1 LEPIADLIPMT
12 NLSNLLWGIVL
23 LIAPVL
29 SVFSQCET
37 CEPDLTCVAVDF
49 PVLCPEQLPN
59 AVQGEPYSST
69 ATFNLPPSVVDPGS
83 GLEATLLTV
92 TITSVT
98 GLPFGLEFSPN
109 NPDGV
114 YQPGDGEYYGC
125 SVVCGTPLVSG
136 SFFVDINVS
145 VLVSAFGF
153 QQTVNESFSLPL
165 IVEPGEGGDG
175 PSSFA
180 LSANQGC
187 APLTIQGTNLVEG
200 SGATYAWD
208 FGNGQTST
216 EFNPSF
222 TYDAAGTYTV
232 SVQTDVTELALTQVN
247 ITTLGGGWGQD
258 IEDVFGS
265 PDPYFVLSG
274 PEGGIYTSAYAD
286 GDETPTLG
294 GFSIPLDAGTTY
306 NIAFYDSDGV
316 FTGDDFLGSS
326 DFTPTEGGDLTVSNS
341 TTAILTITETVVAS
355 FNESTQVVVFDGL
368 EVYQD
373 LDGDG
378 YGDPNVLVNAC
389 DPANTLP
396 YAFNDQDC
404 DDSNANVYT
413 GAAGTGENV
422 DNNCDGL
429 IDGAEVLTVTGCTNV
444 EACNYNPEANADD
457 GSCAFPEPGFD
468 CEGTCIAGV
477 DCEGTCGGTV
487 VLDDCGV
494 CGGDNTTCAGCTD
507 PGATNYDDTATIDDG
522 TCEFPLCLGDLN
534 ADLLVSVA
542 DILEMLGDF
551 GCLEGCMAD
560 LNGDNAVSVEDLL
573 ALLAN
578 FGLECPE

>member
-1 LEPIADLIPMT
+1 MNTFSSFLCFVALTI
-12 NLSNLLWGIVL
+12 G
-23 LIAPVL
+23 
-29 SVFSQCET
+29 SVATSMAQCAS
-37 CEPDLTCVAVDF
+37 CEPDLSCVAVDF

-59 AVQGEPYSST
+59 ATQGEPYSAT

-92 TITSVT
+92 TISQVT

-114 YQPGDGEYYGC
+114 YQPENGEYYGC

-136 SFFVDINVS
+136 SFFVDINVV

-165 IVEPGEGGDG
+165 IVEPGNGGDG
-175 PSSFA
+175 PSSFELNA
-180 LSANQGC
+180 TQGC
-187 APLTIQGTNLVEG
+187 VPFEIQGTNLIADN
-200 SGATYAWD
+200 GASYLWD

-216 EFNPSF
+216 AFNPTF
-222 TYDAAGTYTV
+222 TYNTPGTYTV
-232 SVQTDVTELALTQVN
+232 NVQTEVSELALTQVN
-247 ITTLGGGWGQD
+247 ITTLGGGWGGD
-258 IEDVFGS
+258 VEDFFGLGA

-274 PEGGIYTSAYAD
+274 PQGGIYTSDYAE
-286 GDETPTLG
+286 GNETPTLG
-294 GFSIPLDAGTTY
+294 GFSIPLDPGTTY

-316 FTGDDFLGSS
+316 LTSDDFLGSS
-326 DFTPTEGGDLTVSNS
+326 NFTPTEGGDITVSNS
-341 TTAILTITETVVAS
+341 TTAILTLTETVVAS

-378 YGDPNVLVNAC
+378 FGDPDVLVNAC
-389 DPANTLP
+389 DPNNDLP

-404 DDSNANVYT
+404 ADDNANVYA
-413 GAAGTGENV
+413 GAVGTGEGL
-422 DNNCDGL
+422 DNNCDGVV
-429 IDGAEVLTVTGCTNV
+429 DGAELMTVLGCTV
-444 EACNYNPEANADD
+444 AEACNYDPAANTDD
-457 GSCAFPEPGFD
+457 GSCTFSEPNFD
-468 CEGTCIAGV
+468 CDGNCTVGE

-487 VLDDCGV
+487 TLDDCGV
-494 CGGDNTTCAGCTD
+494 CGGDNASCSGCTD
-507 PGATNYDDTATIDDG
+507 PAATNYDPSALVEDG
-522 TCEFPLCLGDLN
+522 TCEFPECLGDLN
-534 ADLLVSVA
+534 GDLLVSVA

-551 GCLEGCMAD
+551 GCVENCDAD
-560 LNGDNAVSVEDLL
+560 LTGDNAVSVEDLL
-573 ALLAN
+573 TLLAN

>member
-1 LEPIADLIPMT
+1 MLKTEPMNTFSSFLCFVALTI
-12 NLSNLLWGIVL
+12 G
-23 LIAPVL
+23 
-29 SVFSQCET
+29 SVATSMAQCAS
-37 CEPDLTCVAVDF
+37 CEPDLSCVAVDF

-59 AVQGEPYSST
+59 ATQGEPYSAT

-92 TITSVT
+92 TISQVT

-114 YQPGDGEYYGC
+114 YQPENGEYYGC

-136 SFFVDINVS
+136 SFFVDINVV

-165 IVEPGEGGDG
+165 IVEPGNGGDG
-175 PSSFA
+175 PSSFELNA
-180 LSANQGC
+180 TQGC
-187 APLTIQGTNLVEG
+187 VPFEIQGTNLIADN
-200 SGATYAWD
+200 GASYLWD

-216 EFNPSF
+216 AFNPTF
-222 TYDAAGTYTV
+222 TYNTPGTYTV
-232 SVQTDVTELALTQVN
+232 NVQTEVSELALTQVN
-247 ITTLGGGWGQD
+247 ITTLGGGWGGD
-258 IEDVFGS
+258 VEDFFGLGA

-274 PEGGIYTSAYAD
+274 PQGGIYTSDYAE
-286 GDETPTLG
+286 GNETPTLG
-294 GFSIPLDAGTTY
+294 GFSIPLDLGTTY

-316 FTGDDFLGSS
+316 LTSDDFLGSS
-326 DFTPTEGGDLTVSNS
+326 NFTPTEGGDITVSNS
-341 TTAILTITETVVAS
+341 TTAILTLTETVVAS

-378 YGDPNVLVNAC
+378 FGDPDVLVNAC
-389 DPANTLP
+389 DPNNDLP

-404 DDSNANVYT
+404 ADDNANVYA
-413 GAAGTGENV
+413 GAVGTGEGL
-422 DNNCDGL
+422 DNNCDGVV
-429 IDGAEVLTVTGCTNV
+429 DGAELMTVLGCTV
-444 EACNYNPEANADD
+444 AEACNYDPAANTDD
-457 GSCAFPEPGFD
+457 GSCTFPEPNFD
-468 CEGTCIAGV
+468 CDGNCTVGE

-487 VLDDCGV
+487 TLDDCGV
-494 CGGDNTTCAGCTD
+494 CGGDNASCSGCTD
-507 PGATNYDDTATIDDG
+507 PAATNYDPSALVEDG
-522 TCEFPLCLGDLN
+522 TCEFPECLGDLN
-534 ADLLVSVA
+534 GDLLVSVA

-551 GCLEGCMAD
+551 GCVENCDAD
-560 LNGDNAVSVEDLL
+560 LTGDNAVSVEDLL
-573 ALLAN
+573 TLLAN

>member
-1 LEPIADLIPMT
+1 MNTFSSFLCFVALTI
-12 NLSNLLWGIVL
+12 G
-23 LIAPVL
+23 
-29 SVFSQCET
+29 SVATSMAQCAS
-37 CEPDLTCVAVDF
+37 CEPDLSCMAVDF

-59 AVQGEPYSST
+59 ATQGEPYSAT

-92 TITSVT
+92 TISQVT

-114 YQPGDGEYYGC
+114 YQPENGEYYGC

-136 SFFVDINVS
+136 SFFVDINVV

-165 IVEPGEGGDG
+165 IVEPGNGGDG
-175 PSSFA
+175 PSSFELNA
-180 LSANQGC
+180 TQGC
-187 APLTIQGTNLVEG
+187 VPFEIQGTNLIADN
-200 SGATYAWD
+200 GASYLWD

-216 EFNPSF
+216 AFNPTF
-222 TYDAAGTYTV
+222 TYNTPGTYTV
-232 SVQTDVTELALTQVN
+232 NVQTEVSELALTQVN
-247 ITTLGGGWGQD
+247 ITTLGGGWGGD
-258 IEDVFGS
+258 VEDFFGLGA

-274 PEGGIYTSAYAD
+274 PQGGIYTSDYAE
-286 GDETPTLG
+286 GNETPTLG
-294 GFSIPLDAGTTY
+294 GFSIPLDPGTTY

-316 FTGDDFLGSS
+316 LTSDDFLGSS
-326 DFTPTEGGDLTVSNS
+326 NFTPAEGGDITVSNS
-341 TTAILTITETVVAS
+341 TTAILTLTETVVAS

-378 YGDPNVLVNAC
+378 FGDPDVLVNAC
-389 DPANTLP
+389 DPNNDLP

-404 DDSNANVYT
+404 ADDNANVYA
-413 GAAGTGENV
+413 GAVGTGEGL
-422 DNNCDGL
+422 DNNCDGVV
-429 IDGAEVLTVTGCTNV
+429 DGAELMTVLGCTV
-444 EACNYNPEANADD
+444 AEACNYDPAANTDD
-457 GSCAFPEPGFD
+457 GSCTFSEPNFD
-468 CEGTCIAGV
+468 CDGNCTVGE

-487 VLDDCGV
+487 TLDDCGV
-494 CGGDNTTCAGCTD
+494 CGGDNASCSGCTD
-507 PGATNYDDTATIDDG
+507 PAATNYDPSALVEDG
-522 TCEFPLCLGDLN
+522 TCEFPECLGDLN
-534 ADLLVSVA
+534 GDLLVSVA

-551 GCLEGCMAD
+551 GCVENCDAD
-560 LNGDNAVSVEDLL
+560 LTGDNAVSVEDLL
-573 ALLAN
+573 TLLAN

>member
-1 LEPIADLIPMT
+1 MNTFSSFLCFVALTI
-12 NLSNLLWGIVL
+12 G
-23 LIAPVL
+23 
-29 SVFSQCET
+29 SVATSMAQCAS
-37 CEPDLTCVAVDF
+37 CEPDLSCVAVDF

-59 AVQGEPYSST
+59 ATQGEPYSAT

-92 TITSVT
+92 TISQVT

-114 YQPGDGEYYGC
+114 YQPENGEYYGC

-136 SFFVDINVS
+136 SFFVDINVV

-165 IVEPGEGGDG
+165 IVEPGNGGDG
-175 PSSFA
+175 PSSFELNA
-180 LSANQGC
+180 TQGC
-187 APLTIQGTNLVEG
+187 VPFEIQGTNLIADN
-200 SGATYAWD
+200 GASYLWD

-216 EFNPSF
+216 AFNPTF
-222 TYDAAGTYTV
+222 TYNTPGTYTV
-232 SVQTDVTELALTQVN
+232 NVQTEVSELALTQVN
-247 ITTLGGGWGQD
+247 ITTLGGGWGGD
-258 IEDVFGS
+258 VEDFFGLGA

-274 PEGGIYTSAYAD
+274 PQGGIYTSDYAE
-286 GDETPTLG
+286 GNETPTLG
-294 GFSIPLDAGTTY
+294 GFSIPLDLGTTY

-316 FTGDDFLGSS
+316 LTSDDFLGSS
-326 DFTPTEGGDLTVSNS
+326 NFTPTEGGDITVSNS
-341 TTAILTITETVVAS
+341 TTAILTLTETVVAS

-378 YGDPNVLVNAC
+378 FGDPDVLVNAC
-389 DPANTLP
+389 DPNNDLP

-404 DDSNANVYT
+404 ADDNANVYA
-413 GAAGTGENV
+413 GAVGTGEGL
-422 DNNCDGL
+422 DNNCDGVV
-429 IDGAEVLTVTGCTNV
+429 DGAELMTVLGCTV
-444 EACNYNPEANADD
+444 AEACNYDPAANTDD
-457 GSCAFPEPGFD
+457 GSCTFPEPNFD
-468 CEGTCIAGV
+468 CDGNCTVGE

-487 VLDDCGV
+487 TLDDCGV
-494 CGGDNTTCAGCTD
+494 CGGDNASCSGCTD
-507 PGATNYDDTATIDDG
+507 PAATNYDPSALVEDG
-522 TCEFPLCLGDLN
+522 TCEFPECLGDLN
-534 ADLLVSVA
+534 GDLLVSVA

-551 GCLEGCMAD
+551 GCVENCDAD
-560 LNGDNAVSVEDLL
+560 LTGDNAVSVEDLL
-573 ALLAN
+573 TLLAN

>member
-1 LEPIADLIPMT
+1 MKPLARITLTAMCALVCT
-12 NLSNLLWGIVL
+12 SYAG
-23 LIAPVL
+23 A
-29 SVFSQCET
+29 QCES
-37 CEPDLTCVAVDF
+37 CEPDLSCVAVDF

-59 AVQGEPYSST
+59 ATQGEPYSAN

-92 TITSVT
+92 TIAQVT

-114 YQPGDGEYYGC
+114 YQPSNGEYYGC

-136 SFFVDINVS
+136 SFFVDINVT

-165 IVEPGEGGDG
+165 VVDPAEDSEG
-175 PSSFA
+175 PSSFS
-180 LSANQGC
+180 LSASQGC
-187 APLTIQGTNLVEG
+187 VPFEVEGTNLIEG
-200 SGATYAWD
+200 NGTTYLWD
-208 FGNGQTST
+208 FGNGQTSSA
-216 EFNPSF
+216 FNPSF
-222 TYDAAGTYTV
+222 SYDSAGTYTV
-232 SVQTDVTELALTQVN
+232 NVQTEVSELALTQVN
-247 ITTLGGGWGQD
+247 ITSLGGGWGQD
-258 IEDVFGS
+258 IEDVFGA

-286 GDETPTLG
+286 GNETPTLG
-294 GFSIPLDAGTTY
+294 GFSIPLEPGTTY

-326 DFTPTEGGDLTVSNS
+326 DFTPIEGGDLTVSNS
-341 TTAILTITETVVAS
+341 TTATLTLTETVVAS

-378 YGDPNVLVNAC
+378 YGDPDVPVNAC
-389 DPANTLP
+389 DPDNALP

-404 DDSNANVYT
+404 DDNNATVYN
-413 GAAGTGENV
+413 GADGTGEDL

-429 IDGAEVLTVTGCTNV
+429 VEGTEILTVFGCTDPSATNFDP
-444 EACNYNPEANADD
+444 AANSDD
-457 GSCAFPEPGFD
+457 GSCTFPA
-468 CEGTCIAGV
+468 CV
-477 DCEGTCGGTV
+477 
-487 VLDDCGV
+487 
-494 CGGDNTTCAGCTD
+494 
-507 PGATNYDDTATIDDG
+507 
-522 TCEFPLCLGDLN
+522 GDLN
-534 ADLLVSVA
+534 GDLVISVA
-542 DILEMLGDF
+542 DILQMLGDF
-551 GCLEGCMAD
+551 GCVDNCEAD
-560 LNGDNAVSVEDLL
+560 LTGDDAVSVDDLL

-578 FGLECPE
+578 FGMDCF

>member
-1 LEPIADLIPMT
+1 MNTFSSFLCFVALTI
-12 NLSNLLWGIVL
+12 G
-23 LIAPVL
+23 
-29 SVFSQCET
+29 SVATSMAQCAS
-37 CEPDLTCVAVDF
+37 CEPDLSCVAVDF

-59 AVQGEPYSST
+59 ATQGEPYSAT

-92 TITSVT
+92 TISQVT

-114 YQPGDGEYYGC
+114 YQPENGEYYGC

-136 SFFVDINVS
+136 SFFVDINVV

-165 IVEPGEGGDG
+165 IVEPGNGGDG
-175 PSSFA
+175 PSSFELNA
-180 LSANQGC
+180 TQGC
-187 APLTIQGTNLVEG
+187 VPFEIQGTNLIADN
-200 SGATYAWD
+200 GASYLWD

-216 EFNPSF
+216 AFNPTF
-222 TYDAAGTYTV
+222 TYNAPGTYTV
-232 SVQTDVTELALTQVN
+232 NVQTEVSELALTQVN
-247 ITTLGGGWGQD
+247 ITTLGGGWGGD
-258 IEDVFGS
+258 VEDFFGLGA

-274 PEGGIYTSAYAD
+274 PQGGIYTSDYAE
-286 GDETPTLG
+286 GNETPTLG
-294 GFSIPLDAGTTY
+294 GFSIPLDPGTTY

-316 FTGDDFLGSS
+316 LTSDDFLGSS
-326 DFTPTEGGDLTVSNS
+326 NFTPTEGGDITVSNS
-341 TTAILTITETVVAS
+341 TTAILTLTETVVAS

-378 YGDPNVLVNAC
+378 FGDPDVLVNAC
-389 DPANTLP
+389 DPNNDLP

-404 DDSNANVYT
+404 ADDNANVYA
-413 GAAGTGENV
+413 GAVGTGEGL
-422 DNNCDGL
+422 DNNCDGVV
-429 IDGAEVLTVTGCTNV
+429 DGAELMTVLGCTV
-444 EACNYNPEANADD
+444 AEACNYDPAANTDD
-457 GSCAFPEPGFD
+457 GSCTFSEPNFD
-468 CEGTCIAGV
+468 CDGNCTVGE

-487 VLDDCGV
+487 TLDDCGV
-494 CGGDNTTCAGCTD
+494 CGGDNASCSGCTD
-507 PGATNYDDTATIDDG
+507 PAATNYDPSALVEDG
-522 TCEFPLCLGDLN
+522 TCEFPECLGDLN
-534 ADLLVSVA
+534 GDLLVSVA

-551 GCLEGCMAD
+551 GCVENCDAD
-560 LNGDNAVSVEDLL
+560 LTGDNAVSVEDLL
-573 ALLAN
+573 TLLAN

>member
-1 LEPIADLIPMT
+1 MNTFSSFLCFVALTI
-12 NLSNLLWGIVL
+12 G
-23 LIAPVL
+23 
-29 SVFSQCET
+29 SVATSMAQCAS
-37 CEPDLTCVAVDF
+37 CEPDLSCVAVDF

-59 AVQGEPYSST
+59 ATQGEPYSAT

-92 TITSVT
+92 TISQVT

-114 YQPGDGEYYGC
+114 YQPENGEYYGC

-136 SFFVDINVS
+136 SFFVDINVV

-165 IVEPGEGGDG
+165 IVEPGNGGDG
-175 PSSFA
+175 PSSFELNA
-180 LSANQGC
+180 TQGC
-187 APLTIQGTNLVEG
+187 VPFEIQGTNLIADN
-200 SGATYAWD
+200 GASYLWD

-216 EFNPSF
+216 AFNPTF
-222 TYDAAGTYTV
+222 TYNTPGTYTV
-232 SVQTDVTELALTQVN
+232 NVQTEVSELALTQVN
-247 ITTLGGGWGQD
+247 ITTLGGGWGGD
-258 IEDVFGS
+258 VEDFFGLGA

-274 PEGGIYTSAYAD
+274 PQGGIYTSDYAE
-286 GDETPTLG
+286 GNETPTLG
-294 GFSIPLDAGTTY
+294 GFSIPLDPGTTY

-316 FTGDDFLGSS
+316 LTSDDFLGSS
-326 DFTPTEGGDLTVSNS
+326 NFTPAEGGDITVSNS
-341 TTAILTITETVVAS
+341 TTAILTLTETVVAS

-378 YGDPNVLVNAC
+378 FGDPDVLVNAC
-389 DPANTLP
+389 DPNNDLP

-404 DDSNANVYT
+404 ADDNANVYA
-413 GAAGTGENV
+413 GAVGTGEGL
-422 DNNCDGL
+422 DNNCDGVV
-429 IDGAEVLTVTGCTNV
+429 DGAELMTVLGCTV
-444 EACNYNPEANADD
+444 AEACNYDPAANTDD
-457 GSCAFPEPGFD
+457 GSCTFPEPNFD
-468 CEGTCIAGV
+468 CDGNCTVGE

-487 VLDDCGV
+487 TLDDCGV
-494 CGGDNTTCAGCTD
+494 CGGDNASCSGCTD
-507 PGATNYDDTATIDDG
+507 PAATNYDPSALVEDG
-522 TCEFPLCLGDLN
+522 TCEFPECLGDLN
-534 ADLLVSVA
+534 GDLLVSVA

-551 GCLEGCMAD
+551 GCVENCDAD
-560 LNGDNAVSVEDLL
+560 LTGDNAVSVEDLL
-573 ALLAN
+573 TLLAN

>member
-1 LEPIADLIPMT
+1 MNTFSSFLCFVALTI
-12 NLSNLLWGIVL
+12 G
-23 LIAPVL
+23 
-29 SVFSQCET
+29 SVATSMAQCAS
-37 CEPDLTCVAVDF
+37 CEPDLSCVAVDF

-59 AVQGEPYSST
+59 ATQGEPYSAT

-92 TITSVT
+92 TISQVT

-114 YQPGDGEYYGC
+114 YQPENGEYYGC

-136 SFFVDINVS
+136 SFFVDINVV

-165 IVEPGEGGDG
+165 IVEPGNGGDG
-175 PSSFA
+175 PSSFELNA
-180 LSANQGC
+180 TQGC
-187 APLTIQGTNLVEG
+187 VPFEIQGTNLIADN
-200 SGATYAWD
+200 GASYLWD

-216 EFNPSF
+216 AFNPTF
-222 TYDAAGTYTV
+222 TYNTPGTYTV
-232 SVQTDVTELALTQVN
+232 NVQTEVSELALTQVN
-247 ITTLGGGWGQD
+247 ITTLGGGWGGD
-258 IEDVFGS
+258 VEDFFGLGA

-274 PEGGIYTSAYAD
+274 PQGGIYTSDYAE
-286 GDETPTLG
+286 GNETPTLG
-294 GFSIPLDAGTTY
+294 GFNIPLDPGTTY

-316 FTGDDFLGSS
+316 LTSDDFLGSS
-326 DFTPTEGGDLTVSNS
+326 NFTPTEGGDITVSNS
-341 TTAILTITETVVAS
+341 TTAILTLTETVVAS

-378 YGDPNVLVNAC
+378 FGDPDVLVNAC
-389 DPANTLP
+389 DPNNDLP

-404 DDSNANVYT
+404 ADDNANVYA
-413 GAAGTGENV
+413 GAVGTGEGL
-422 DNNCDGL
+422 DNNCDGVV
-429 IDGAEVLTVTGCTNV
+429 DGAELMTVLGCTV
-444 EACNYNPEANADD
+444 AEACNYDPAANTDD
-457 GSCAFPEPGFD
+457 GSCTFPEPNFD
-468 CEGTCIAGV
+468 CDGNCTVGE

-487 VLDDCGV
+487 TLDDCGV
-494 CGGDNTTCAGCTD
+494 CGGDNASCSGCTD
-507 PGATNYDDTATIDDG
+507 PAATNYDPSALVEDG
-522 TCEFPLCLGDLN
+522 TCEFPECLGDLN
-534 ADLLVSVA
+534 GDLLVSVA

-551 GCLEGCMAD
+551 GCVENCDAD
-560 LNGDNAVSVEDLL
+560 LTGDNAVSVEDLL
-573 ALLAN
+573 TLLAN

>member
-1 LEPIADLIPMT
+1 MNTFSSFLCFVALTI
-12 NLSNLLWGIVL
+12 G
-23 LIAPVL
+23 
-29 SVFSQCET
+29 SVATSMAQCAS
-37 CEPDLTCVAVDF
+37 CEPDLSCVAVDF

-59 AVQGEPYSST
+59 ATQGEPYSAT

-92 TITSVT
+92 TISQVT

-114 YQPGDGEYYGC
+114 YQPENGEYYGC

-136 SFFVDINVS
+136 SFFVDINVV

-165 IVEPGEGGDG
+165 IVEPGDGGDG
-175 PSSFA
+175 PSSFELNA
-180 LSANQGC
+180 TQGC
-187 APLTIQGTNLVEG
+187 VPFEIQGTNLIADN
-200 SGATYAWD
+200 GASYLWD

-216 EFNPSF
+216 AFNPTF
-222 TYDAAGTYTV
+222 TYNTPGTYTV
-232 SVQTDVTELALTQVN
+232 NVQTEVSELALTQVN
-247 ITTLGGGWGQD
+247 ITTLGGGWGGD
-258 IEDVFGS
+258 VEDFFGLGA

-274 PEGGIYTSAYAD
+274 PQGGIYTSDYAE
-286 GDETPTLG
+286 GNETPTLG
-294 GFSIPLDAGTTY
+294 GFSIPLDPGTTY

-316 FTGDDFLGSS
+316 LTSDDFLGSS
-326 DFTPTEGGDLTVSNS
+326 NFTPTEGGDITVSNS
-341 TTAILTITETVVAS
+341 TTAILTLTETVVAS

-378 YGDPNVLVNAC
+378 FGDPDVLVNAC
-389 DPANTLP
+389 DPNNDLP

-404 DDSNANVYT
+404 ADDNANVYA
-413 GAAGTGENV
+413 GAVGTGEGL
-422 DNNCDGL
+422 DNNCDGVV
-429 IDGAEVLTVTGCTNV
+429 DGAELMTVLGCTV
-444 EACNYNPEANADD
+444 AEACNYDPAANTDD
-457 GSCAFPEPGFD
+457 GSCTFPEPNFD
-468 CEGTCIAGV
+468 CDGNCTVGE

-487 VLDDCGV
+487 TLDDCGV
-494 CGGDNTTCAGCTD
+494 CGGDNASCSGCTD
-507 PGATNYDDTATIDDG
+507 PAATNYDPSALVEDG
-522 TCEFPLCLGDLN
+522 TCEFPECLGDLN
-534 ADLLVSVA
+534 GDLLVSVA

-551 GCLEGCMAD
+551 GCVENCDAD
-560 LNGDNAVSVEDLL
+560 LTGDNAVSVEDLL
-573 ALLAN
+573 TLLAN

>member
-1 LEPIADLIPMT
+1 MNTFSSFLCFVALTI
-12 NLSNLLWGIVL
+12 G
-23 LIAPVL
+23 
-29 SVFSQCET
+29 SVATSMAQCAS
-37 CEPDLTCVAVDF
+37 CEPDLSCVAVDF

-59 AVQGEPYSST
+59 ATQGEPYSAT

-92 TITSVT
+92 TISQVT

-114 YQPGDGEYYGC
+114 YQPENGEYYGC

-136 SFFVDINVS
+136 SFFVDINVV

-165 IVEPGEGGDG
+165 IVEPGNGGDG
-175 PSSFA
+175 PSSFELNA
-180 LSANQGC
+180 TQGC
-187 APLTIQGTNLVEG
+187 VPFEIQGTNLIADN
-200 SGATYAWD
+200 GASYLWD

-216 EFNPSF
+216 AFNPTF
-222 TYDAAGTYTV
+222 TYNTPGTYTV
-232 SVQTDVTELALTQVN
+232 NVQTEVSELALTQVN
-247 ITTLGGGWGQD
+247 ITTLGGGWGGD
-258 IEDVFGS
+258 VEDFFGLGA

-274 PEGGIYTSAYAD
+274 PQGGIYTSDYAE
-286 GDETPTLG
+286 GNETPTLG
-294 GFSIPLDAGTTY
+294 GFSIPLDPGTTY

-316 FTGDDFLGSS
+316 LTSDDFLGSS
-326 DFTPTEGGDLTVSNS
+326 NFTPAEGGDITVSNS
-341 TTAILTITETVVAS
+341 TTAILTLTETVVAS

-378 YGDPNVLVNAC
+378 FGDPDVLVNAC
-389 DPANTLP
+389 DPNNDLP

-404 DDSNANVYT
+404 ADDNANVYA
-413 GAAGTGENV
+413 GAVGTGEGL
-422 DNNCDGL
+422 DNNCDGVV
-429 IDGAEVLTVTGCTNV
+429 DGAELMTVLGCTV
-444 EACNYNPEANADD
+444 AEACNYDPAANTDD
-457 GSCAFPEPGFD
+457 GSCTFSEPNFD
-468 CEGTCIAGV
+468 CDGNCTVGE

-487 VLDDCGV
+487 TLDDCGV
-494 CGGDNTTCAGCTD
+494 CGGDNASCSGCTD
-507 PGATNYDDTATIDDG
+507 PAATNYDPSALVEDG
-522 TCEFPLCLGDLN
+522 TCEFPECLGDLN
-534 ADLLVSVA
+534 GDLLVSVA

-551 GCLEGCMAD
+551 GCVENCDAD
-560 LNGDNAVSVEDLL
+560 LTGDNAVSVEDLL
-573 ALLAN
+573 TLLAN

>member
-1 LEPIADLIPMT
+1 MNTFSSFLCFVALTI
-12 NLSNLLWGIVL
+12 G
-23 LIAPVL
+23 
-29 SVFSQCET
+29 SVATSMAQCAS
-37 CEPDLTCVAVDF
+37 CEPDLSCVAVDF

-59 AVQGEPYSST
+59 ATQGEPYSAT

-92 TITSVT
+92 TISQVT

-114 YQPGDGEYYGC
+114 YQPENGEYYGC

-136 SFFVDINVS
+136 SFFVDINVV

-165 IVEPGEGGDG
+165 IVEPGNGGDG
-175 PSSFA
+175 PSSFELNA
-180 LSANQGC
+180 TQGC
-187 APLTIQGTNLVEG
+187 VPFEIQGTNLIADN
-200 SGATYAWD
+200 GASYLWD

-216 EFNPSF
+216 AFNPTF
-222 TYDAAGTYTV
+222 TYNAPGTYTV
-232 SVQTDVTELALTQVN
+232 NVQTEVSELALTQVN
-247 ITTLGGGWGQD
+247 ITTLGGGWGGD
-258 IEDVFGS
+258 VEDFFGLGA

-274 PEGGIYTSAYAD
+274 PQGGIYTSDYAE
-286 GDETPTLG
+286 GNETPTLG
-294 GFSIPLDAGTTY
+294 GFSIPLDPGTTY

-316 FTGDDFLGSS
+316 LTSDDFLGSS
-326 DFTPTEGGDLTVSNS
+326 NFTPTEGGDITVSNS
-341 TTAILTITETVVAS
+341 TTAILTLTETVVAS

-378 YGDPNVLVNAC
+378 FGDPDVLVNAC
-389 DPANTLP
+389 DPNNDLP

-404 DDSNANVYT
+404 ADDNANVYA
-413 GAAGTGENV
+413 GAVGTGEGL
-422 DNNCDGL
+422 DNNCDGVV
-429 IDGAEVLTVTGCTNV
+429 DGAELMTVLGCTV
-444 EACNYNPEANADD
+444 AEACNYDPAANTDD
-457 GSCAFPEPGFD
+457 GSCTFPEPNFD
-468 CEGTCIAGV
+468 CDGNCTVGE

-487 VLDDCGV
+487 TLDDCGV
-494 CGGDNTTCAGCTD
+494 CGGDNASCSGCTD
-507 PGATNYDDTATIDDG
+507 PAATNYDPSALVEDG
-522 TCEFPLCLGDLN
+522 TCEFPECLGDLN
-534 ADLLVSVA
+534 GDLLVSVA

-551 GCLEGCMAD
+551 GCVENCDAD
-560 LNGDNAVSVEDLL
+560 LTGDNAVSVEDLL
-573 ALLAN
+573 TLLAN

>member
-1 LEPIADLIPMT
+1 MNTFSSFSCFVALTI
-12 NLSNLLWGIVL
+12 G
-23 LIAPVL
+23 
-29 SVFSQCET
+29 SVATSMAQCAS
-37 CEPDLTCVAVDF
+37 CEPDLSCVAVDF

-59 AVQGEPYSST
+59 ATQGEPYSAT

-92 TITSVT
+92 TISQVT

-114 YQPGDGEYYGC
+114 YQPENGEYYGC

-136 SFFVDINVS
+136 SFFVDINVV

-165 IVEPGEGGDG
+165 IVEPGNGGDG
-175 PSSFA
+175 PSSFELNA
-180 LSANQGC
+180 TQGC
-187 APLTIQGTNLVEG
+187 VPFEIQGTNLIADN
-200 SGATYAWD
+200 GASYLWD

-216 EFNPSF
+216 AFNPTF
-222 TYDAAGTYTV
+222 TYNTPGTYTV
-232 SVQTDVTELALTQVN
+232 NVQTEVSELALTQVN
-247 ITTLGGGWGQD
+247 ITTLGGGWGGD
-258 IEDVFGS
+258 VEDFFGLGA

-274 PEGGIYTSAYAD
+274 PQGGIYTSDYAE
-286 GDETPTLG
+286 GNETPTLG
-294 GFSIPLDAGTTY
+294 GFSIPLDPGTTY

-316 FTGDDFLGSS
+316 LTSDDFLGSS
-326 DFTPTEGGDLTVSNS
+326 NFTPAEGGDITVSNS
-341 TTAILTITETVVAS
+341 TTAILTLTETVVAS

-378 YGDPNVLVNAC
+378 FGDPDVLVNAC
-389 DPANTLP
+389 DPNNDLP

-404 DDSNANVYT
+404 ADDNANVYA
-413 GAAGTGENV
+413 GAVGTGEGL
-422 DNNCDGL
+422 DNNCDGVV
-429 IDGAEVLTVTGCTNV
+429 DGAELMTVLGCTV
-444 EACNYNPEANADD
+444 AEACNYDPAANTDD
-457 GSCAFPEPGFD
+457 GSCTFPEPNFD
-468 CEGTCIAGV
+468 CDGNCTVGE

-487 VLDDCGV
+487 TLDDCGV
-494 CGGDNTTCAGCTD
+494 CGGDNASCSGCTD
-507 PGATNYDDTATIDDG
+507 PAATNYDPSALVEDG
-522 TCEFPLCLGDLN
+522 TCEFPECLGDLN
-534 ADLLVSVA
+534 GDLLVSVA

-551 GCLEGCMAD
+551 GCVENCDAD
-560 LNGDNAVSVEDLL
+560 LTGDNAVSVEDLL
-573 ALLAN
+573 TLLAN

>member
-1 LEPIADLIPMT
+1 MNTFSSFLCFVALTI
-12 NLSNLLWGIVL
+12 G
-23 LIAPVL
+23 
-29 SVFSQCET
+29 SVATSMAQCAS
-37 CEPDLTCVAVDF
+37 CEPDLSCVAVDF

-59 AVQGEPYSST
+59 ATQGEPYSAT

-92 TITSVT
+92 TISQVT

-114 YQPGDGEYYGC
+114 YQPENGEYYGC

-136 SFFVDINVS
+136 SFFVDINVV

-165 IVEPGEGGDG
+165 IVEPGNGGDG
-175 PSSFA
+175 PSSFELNA
-180 LSANQGC
+180 TQGC
-187 APLTIQGTNLVEG
+187 VPFEIQGTNLIADN
-200 SGATYAWD
+200 GASYLWD

-216 EFNPSF
+216 AFNPTF
-222 TYDAAGTYTV
+222 TYNTPGTYTV
-232 SVQTDVTELALTQVN
+232 NVQTEVSELALTQVN
-247 ITTLGGGWGQD
+247 ITTLGGGWGGD
-258 IEDVFGS
+258 VEDFFGLGA

-274 PEGGIYTSAYAD
+274 PQGGIYTSDYAE
-286 GDETPTLG
+286 GNETPTLG
-294 GFSIPLDAGTTY
+294 GFSIPLDPGTTY

-316 FTGDDFLGSS
+316 LTSDDFLGSS
-326 DFTPTEGGDLTVSNS
+326 NFTPAEGGDITVSNS
-341 TTAILTITETVVAS
+341 TTAILTLTETVVAS

-378 YGDPNVLVNAC
+378 FGDPDVLVNAC
-389 DPANTLP
+389 DPNNDLP

-404 DDSNANVYT
+404 ADDNANVYA
-413 GAAGTGENV
+413 GAVGTGEGL
-422 DNNCDGL
+422 DNNCDGVV
-429 IDGAEVLTVTGCTNV
+429 DGAELMTVLGCTV
-444 EACNYNPEANADD
+444 AEACNYDPAANTDD
-457 GSCAFPEPGFD
+457 GSCTFSEPNFD
-468 CEGTCIAGV
+468 CDGNCTVGE

-487 VLDDCGV
+487 TLDDCGV
-494 CGGDNTTCAGCTD
+494 CGGDNASCSGCTD
-507 PGATNYDDTATIDDG
+507 PAATNYDPSALVEDG
-522 TCEFPLCLGDLN
+522 TCEFPECLGDLN
-534 ADLLVSVA
+534 SDLLVSVA

-551 GCLEGCMAD
+551 GCVENCDAD
-560 LNGDNAVSVEDLL
+560 LTGDNAVSVEDLL
-573 ALLAN
+573 TLLAN

>member
-1 LEPIADLIPMT
+1 MNTFSSFLCFVALTI
-12 NLSNLLWGIVL
+12 G
-23 LIAPVL
+23 
-29 SVFSQCET
+29 SVATSMAQCAS
-37 CEPDLTCVAVDF
+37 CEPDLSCVAVDF

-59 AVQGEPYSST
+59 ATQGEPYSAT

-92 TITSVT
+92 TISQVT

-114 YQPGDGEYYGC
+114 YQPENGEYYGC

-136 SFFVDINVS
+136 SFFVDINVV

-165 IVEPGEGGDG
+165 IVEPGNGGDG
-175 PSSFA
+175 PSSFELNA
-180 LSANQGC
+180 TQGC
-187 APLTIQGTNLVEG
+187 VPFEIQGTNLIADN
-200 SGATYAWD
+200 GASYLWD

-216 EFNPSF
+216 AFNPTF
-222 TYDAAGTYTV
+222 TYNTPGTYTV
-232 SVQTDVTELALTQVN
+232 NVQTEVSELALTQVN
-247 ITTLGGGWGQD
+247 ITTLGGGWGGD
-258 IEDVFGS
+258 VEDFFGLGA

-274 PEGGIYTSAYAD
+274 PQGGIYTSDYAE
-286 GDETPTLG
+286 GNETPTLG
-294 GFSIPLDAGTTY
+294 GFSIPLDPGTTY

-316 FTGDDFLGSS
+316 LTSDDFLGSS
-326 DFTPTEGGDLTVSNS
+326 NFTPAEGGDITVSNS
-341 TTAILTITETVVAS
+341 TTAILTLTETVVAS

-378 YGDPNVLVNAC
+378 FGDPDVLVNAC
-389 DPANTLP
+389 DPNNDLP

-404 DDSNANVYT
+404 ADDNANMYA
-413 GAAGTGENV
+413 GAVGTGEGL
-422 DNNCDGL
+422 DNNCDGVV
-429 IDGAEVLTVTGCTNV
+429 DGAELMTVLGCTV
-444 EACNYNPEANADD
+444 AEACNYDPAANTDD
-457 GSCAFPEPGFD
+457 GSCTFSEPNFD
-468 CEGTCIAGV
+468 CDGNCTVGE

-487 VLDDCGV
+487 TLDDCGV
-494 CGGDNTTCAGCTD
+494 CGGDNASCSGCTD
-507 PGATNYDDTATIDDG
+507 PAATNYDPSALVEDS
-522 TCEFPLCLGDLN
+522 TCEFPECLGDLN
-534 ADLLVSVA
+534 GDLLVSVA

-551 GCLEGCMAD
+551 GCVENCDAD
-560 LNGDNAVSVEDLL
+560 LTGDNAVSVEDLL
-573 ALLAN
+573 TLLAN

>member
-1 LEPIADLIPMT
+1 MNTFSSFLCFVALTI
-12 NLSNLLWGIVL
+12 G
-23 LIAPVL
+23 
-29 SVFSQCET
+29 SVATSMAQCAS
-37 CEPDLTCVAVDF
+37 CEPDLSCVAVDF

-59 AVQGEPYSST
+59 ATQGEPYSAT

-92 TITSVT
+92 TISQVT

-114 YQPGDGEYYGC
+114 YQPENGEYYGC

-136 SFFVDINVS
+136 SFFVDINVV

-165 IVEPGEGGDG
+165 IVEPGDGGDG
-175 PSSFA
+175 PSSFELNA
-180 LSANQGC
+180 TQGC
-187 APLTIQGTNLVEG
+187 VPFEIQGTNLIADN
-200 SGATYAWD
+200 GASYLWD

-216 EFNPSF
+216 AFNPTF
-222 TYDAAGTYTV
+222 TYNTPGTYTV
-232 SVQTDVTELALTQVN
+232 NVQTEVSELALTQVN
-247 ITTLGGGWGQD
+247 ITTLGGGWGGD
-258 IEDVFGS
+258 VEDFFGLGA

-274 PEGGIYTSAYAD
+274 PQGGIYTSDYAE
-286 GDETPTLG
+286 GNETPTLG
-294 GFSIPLDAGTTY
+294 GFSIPLDPGTTY

-316 FTGDDFLGSS
+316 LTSDDFLGSS
-326 DFTPTEGGDLTVSNS
+326 NFTPAEGGDITVSNS
-341 TTAILTITETVVAS
+341 TTAILTLTETVVAS

-378 YGDPNVLVNAC
+378 FGDPDVLVNAC
-389 DPANTLP
+389 DPNNDLP

-404 DDSNANVYT
+404 ADDNANVYA
-413 GAAGTGENV
+413 GAVGTGEGL
-422 DNNCDGL
+422 DNNCDGVV
-429 IDGAEVLTVTGCTNV
+429 DGAELMTVLGCTV
-444 EACNYNPEANADD
+444 AEACNYDPAANTDD
-457 GSCAFPEPGFD
+457 GSCTFSEPNFD
-468 CEGTCIAGV
+468 CDGNCTVGE

-487 VLDDCGV
+487 TLDDCGV
-494 CGGDNTTCAGCTD
+494 CGGDNASCSGCTD
-507 PGATNYDDTATIDDG
+507 PAATNYDPSALVEDG
-522 TCEFPLCLGDLN
+522 TCEFPECLGDLN
-534 ADLLVSVA
+534 GDLLVSVA

-551 GCLEGCMAD
+551 GCVENCDAD
-560 LNGDNAVSVEDLL
+560 LTGDNAVSVEDLL
-573 ALLAN
+573 TLLAN

>member
-1 LEPIADLIPMT
+1 MNTFSSFLCFVALTI
-12 NLSNLLWGIVL
+12 G
-23 LIAPVL
+23 
-29 SVFSQCET
+29 SVATSMAQCAS
-37 CEPDLTCVAVDF
+37 CEPDLSCVAVDF

-59 AVQGEPYSST
+59 ATQGEPYSAT

-92 TITSVT
+92 TISQVT

-114 YQPGDGEYYGC
+114 YQPENGEYYGC

-136 SFFVDINVS
+136 SFFVDINVV

-165 IVEPGEGGDG
+165 IVEPGNGGDG
-175 PSSFA
+175 PSSFELNA
-180 LSANQGC
+180 TQGC
-187 APLTIQGTNLVEG
+187 VPFEIQGTNLIADN
-200 SGATYAWD
+200 GASYLWD

-216 EFNPSF
+216 AFNPTF
-222 TYDAAGTYTV
+222 TYNTPGTYTV
-232 SVQTDVTELALTQVN
+232 NVQTEVSELALTQVN
-247 ITTLGGGWGQD
+247 ITTLGGGWGGD
-258 IEDVFGS
+258 VEDFFGLGA

-274 PEGGIYTSAYAD
+274 PQGGIYTSDYAE
-286 GDETPTLG
+286 GNETPTLG
-294 GFSIPLDAGTTY
+294 GFSIPLDPGTTY

-316 FTGDDFLGSS
+316 LTSDDFLGSS
-326 DFTPTEGGDLTVSNS
+326 NFTPTEGGDITVSNS
-341 TTAILTITETVVAS
+341 TTAILTLTETVVAS

-378 YGDPNVLVNAC
+378 FGDPDVLVNAC
-389 DPANTLP
+389 DPNNDLP

-404 DDSNANVYT
+404 ADDNANVYA
-413 GAAGTGENV
+413 GAVGTGEGL
-422 DNNCDGL
+422 DNNCDGVV
-429 IDGAEVLTVTGCTNV
+429 DGAELMTVLGCTV
-444 EACNYNPEANADD
+444 AEACNYDPAANTDD
-457 GSCAFPEPGFD
+457 GSCTFPEPNFD
-468 CEGTCIAGV
+468 CDGNCTVGE

-487 VLDDCGV
+487 TLDDCGV
-494 CGGDNTTCAGCTD
+494 CGGDNASCSGCTD
-507 PGATNYDDTATIDDG
+507 PAATNYDPSALVEDG
-522 TCEFPLCLGDLN
+522 TCEFPECLGDLN
-534 ADLLVSVA
+534 GDLLVSVA

-551 GCLEGCMAD
+551 GCVENCDAD
-560 LNGDNAVSVEDLL
+560 LTGDNAVSVEDLL
-573 ALLAN
+573 TLLAN